1 MSVDIKFGTDGWRG
15 VIARDFTFDNLSL
28 VAQATMDYIKR
39 EGVAEKGLVIGYDRR
54 FLSREFAE
62 RVAEVACGNGI
73 RVWMGNGYAPT
84 PALSWAVHELGAGG
98 GVMITASHNPPI
110 YNGFKFKEAFGGSA
124 RPATT
129 KILEE
134 LVRSN
139 ISAGRPVLELPLADA
154 LSEGRL
160 TFIDMQEAY
169 LRQLGS
175 YVDLETIRN
184 AAIPVVADPM
194 YGAGAGIL
202 PLLVP
207 GAAEIHTMANPSF
220 GDRPPE
226 PTEENLTELSRL
238 VREGK
243 YKVGLAFDGDAD
255 RIGAVDENGE
265 FFSSHRIFTVI
276 LRHLCERRGLS
287 GGVVKTVSTTRM
299 IDLLCEKFGLEL
311 YETPIGFKHICELM
325 LEKDILMGGEE
336 SGGLGVKGHIPE
348 RDGILMGLLLLEAMA
363 VSGKGLARLLH
374 ETMDEIGHFSYKR
387 LDLPIDNCAKEQ
399 LIARLKGGGVASIAG
414 RPVTAENFRDGFKY
428 LFTDGSW
435 LLIRPSGTEPL
446 LRLYSEAGDI
456 RSVEELLEA
465 GRGIAGV

>member
-1 MSVDIKFGTDGWRG
+1 
-15 VIARDFTFDNLSL
+15 
-28 VAQATMDYIKR
+28 
-39 EGVAEKGLVIGYDRR
+39 
-54 FLSREFAE
+54 
-62 RVAEVACGNGI
+62 VAEVASGNGI
-73 RVWMGNGYAPT
+73 RVWLGNGYAPT
-84 PALSWAVHELGAGG
+84 PAVSWSVRELGAGG

-134 LVRSN
+134 LVRAN
-139 ISAGRPVLELPLADA
+139 ISADRPVLALPLAEA
-154 LSEGRL
+154 LAGGHVQM
-160 TFIDMQEAY
+160 IDLLPGY
-169 LRQLGS
+169 LRQLKS
-175 YVDLETIRN
+175 YVDIELIRK

-207 GAAEIHTMANPSF
+207 GAVEIHTMRNPSF

-226 PTEENLTELSRL
+226 PTEENLTELSQL
-238 VREGK
+238 VKEGK
-243 YKVGLAFDGDAD
+243 YRVGLAFDGDAD

-265 FFSSHRIFTVI
+265 FFSSHRIFTVL
-276 LRHLCERRGLS
+276 LRHLFERKGIS

-325 LEKDILMGGEE
+325 LEKEILMGGEE

-363 VSGKGLARLLH
+363 MTGKGLRELLD

-387 LDLPIDNCAKEQ
+387 LDLPIDNLAKER
-399 LIARLKGGGVASIAG
+399 LIATLNSGGIRTIAN
-414 RPVTAENFRDGFKY
+414 RPVAKENFRDGFKY
-428 LFTDGSW
+428 IFADGSW
-435 LLIRPSGTEPL
+435 LLIRPSGTEPV

-456 RSVEELLEA
+456 RMVEELLEA

>member
-1 MSVDIKFGTDGWRG
+1 MEIKFGTDGWRG

-28 VAQATMDYIKR
+28 VAQATMDYMKR
-39 EGVAEKGLVIGYDRR
+39 EGLAEKGLVVGYDRR

-62 RVAEVACGNGI
+62 RVAEVASGNGI
-73 RVWMGNGYAPT
+73 RVWLGNGYAPT
-84 PALSWAVHELGAGG
+84 PAVSWSVRELGAGG

-129 KILEE
+129 KILED
-134 LVRSN
+134 LVRAN
-139 ISAGRPVLELPLADA
+139 ISVDRAVLALPLAEA
-154 LSEGRL
+154 LAGGHVQM
-160 TFIDMQEAY
+160 IDMLSGY
-169 LRQLGS
+169 LRQLKS
-175 YVDLETIRN
+175 YVDLELIRK

-202 PLLVP
+202 PLLVT
-207 GAAEIHTMANPSF
+207 GAVEIHTMRNPSF

-226 PTEENLTELSRL
+226 PTEENLTELSQL
-238 VREGK
+238 VKEGK
-243 YKVGLAFDGDAD
+243 YRVGLAFDGDAD
-255 RIGAVDENGE
+255 RIGAVDENGD
-265 FFSSHRIFTVI
+265 FFSSHRIFTVL
-276 LRHLCERRGLS
+276 LRHLFERKGLS

-299 IDLLCEKFGLEL
+299 IDRLCEKFGLEL

-325 LEKDILMGGEE
+325 LEKEILMGGEE

-363 VSGKGLARLLH
+363 MSGKGLRELLD

-387 LDLPIDNCAKEQ
+387 LDLPIDNLAKER
-399 LIARLKGGGVASIAG
+399 LIAMLNSGGIKTIAN
-414 RPVTAENFRDGFKY
+414 RPVAKENFRDGFKY
-428 LFTDGSW
+428 IFADGSW
-435 LLIRPSGTEPL
+435 LLIRPSGTEPV

-456 RSVEELLEA
+456 RMVEELLEA